1 MSGILLWLDKDPFQ
15 SVVQPAGVTVAPEP
29 TYTHATKPLD
39 SEPNPAF
46 ASSASPLKSAAT
58 AIQLIFASVTCL
70 RAWLTAAQYRIAHT
84 LVSKFWV
91 LLEASADGSANKCGG
106 EVDTQ
111 RQHPE
116 LCRDT
121 QRHGL

>member
-46 ASSASPLKSAAT
+46 ASSALALVLPAAL
-58 AIQLIFASVTCL
+58 AEC
-70 RAWLTAAQYRIAHT
+70 IAGT
-84 LVSKFWV
+84 GPFEDK
-91 LLEASADGSANKCGG
+91 
-106 EVDTQ
+106 
-111 RQHPE
+111 R
-116 LCRDT
+116 
-121 QRHGL
+121 